1 MFGGNVHY
9 YALLVAALMG
19 PAGDFFIKKAIAGSA
34 YYLLIT
40 LILWGVVC
48 PLLWYVV
55 YTHITLTKAL
65 VIFGPVSML
74 LTALTGI
81 FVFGE
86 TVNAR
91 LFLAMCFAV
100 MAVYLGSE

>member
-1 MFGGNVHY
+1 MISSNIHY
-9 YALLVAALMG
+9 YALFVAALLG

-48 PLLWYVV
+48 PLLWYIV

-86 TVNAR
+86 TVTTR
-91 LFLAMCFAV
+91 MFLAMCFAIL
-100 MAVYLGSE
+100 AIYLGSE